1 MARTKT
7 TFSNKTAK
15 TAADNSHTPALEKQR
30 AETKKVN
37 RLVKGAVYDELRKA
51 FLEPDGKKTPFYQE
65 FIKKVVQEA
74 KHDPNSPIGRMIAE
88 QLFQQDI
95 LSALDAQTEK
105 YLAKD
110 RDFIEYRLL
119 KQLFDK
125 QREVFLDNFDRKM
138 SIMCSRRAGKTEL
151 NPRMMIKACATP
163 GTPCLYVNLTFTNAI
178 RQCFDNCL
186 SIAKAIEMPVTRS
199 SKNDGF
205 IEFANGSSIVFRGN
219 SNRSEADKIRGYK
232 YRLVVIDEAG
242 HQVNMEYLIEE
253 VIQPLLMDFEDSV
266 LVLTGTPPRRK
277 GTFFENTFL
286 SKDWKQYHWT
296 MLDNPFIKNAEQEIE
311 NIAKAKGLTVDSP
324 FIQREYYGLISYDTE
339 AQVFKGFQT
348 YKDMVPAD
356 FVPTHIYEG
365 VDYGFAD
372 YNGVVVLAANIQT
385 RQAYTIYERKFNKAT
400 ITQIVDVIREGFE
413 EGKRFLIERNP
424 NAELSNV
431 SIYTD
436 TNEKSI
442 TYEMATTYGLPAYC
456 AYKYNRDMAIA
467 QLAEETRTGR
477 LKVIAD
483 SSLQDEF
490 ERTLYKRDDQDNI
503 TSELDDSFHPDI
515 AMALL
520 YASRQYFYDCGMD
533 VGGESGQKQKGE
545 F

>member
-7 TFSNKTAK
+7 TFTKKTASDAGK
-15 TAADNSHTPALEKQR
+15 NAHSPEQERKRN
-30 AETKKVN
+30 ETKKVN

-51 FLEPDGKKTPFYQE
+51 FLEPNGNKTPFYQD
-65 FIKKVVQEA
+65 FIKKIVAEA
-74 KHDPNSPIGRMIAE
+74 KKDPNSPIGRMIAE

-95 LSALDAQTEK
+95 LTALDAQTEK

-125 QREVFLDNFDRKM
+125 QRDVFLDNFTRKR

-178 RQCFDNCL
+178 RQCFDNCID
-186 SIAKAIEMPVTRS
+186 IAKAIEMPITRS
-199 SKNDGF
+199 SKNEGF

-266 LVLTGTPPRRK
+266 LILTGTPPRRK
-277 GTFFENTFL
+277 GTYFENTYL
-286 SKDWKQYHWT
+286 SKEWKQYHWT

-311 NIAKAKGLTVDSP
+311 NIAKSKGLTVDSP
-324 FIQREYYGLISYDTE
+324 FIQREYFGQIAYDTE

-348 YKDMVPAD
+348 YKEVPPD

-365 VDYGFAD
+365 VDFGFTD
-372 YNGVVVLAANIQT
+372 FNGVVTLAANIQT
-385 RQAYTIYERKFNKAT
+385 RQAFTIYERKFNKAT
-400 ITQIVDVIREGFE
+400 ITEIVDVIREGFE
-413 EGKRFLIERNP
+413 AGKKFLIERNQ
-424 NAELSNV
+424 NADLSNV

-436 TNEKSI
+436 NNEKSI
-442 TYEMATTYGLPAYC
+442 TYELATTYGLPAYC

-477 LKVIAD
+477 LKVMAD
-483 SSLQDEF
+483 NPLQDEF

-515 AMALL
+515 SMALL

-533 VGGESGQKQKGE
+533 VGGESGNKQNGT